1 MASVLMLTRRNM
13 DFRINSLL
21 VSIMV
26 LANVLLSGCVT
37 YQIAKYVEGDEVVVP
52 QEELEVG
59 RTTLEEALSILGAP
73 DKVAKVGVENLLV
86 YERELL
92 YRNRIKV
99 GIPLSEVI
107 RGNLSMAAYGTLVRY
122 DSLALFFN
130 TEDILTH
137 KTFAEGSSHPYLRTL
152 FSDQQ

>member
-21 VSIMV
+21 VSIIV
-26 LANVLLSGCVT
+26 LVNVLLSGCVT
-37 YQIAKYVEGDEVVVP
+37 YQIAKYVEGDEVIVP
-52 QEELEVG
+52 KEELEVG
-59 RTTLEEALSILGAP
+59 KTTLEEALSILGAP
-73 DKVAKVGVENLLV
+73 DKVARVGVENLLV

-92 YRNRIKV
+92 YRNRIRV

-107 RGNLSMAAYGTLVRY
+107 RGNLSVAAYGTLVRY

>member
-1 MASVLMLTRRNM
+1 MASVLMLTRRDM

-21 VSIMV
+21 VSIIV
-26 LANVLLSGCVT
+26 LANLLLPSCVT
-37 YQIAKYVEGDEVVVP
+37 YQIAKYVEGDEGVVP
-52 QEELEVG
+52 KEELEVG
-59 RTTLEEALSILGAP
+59 ETTLEEALSILGAP
-73 DKVAKVGVENLLV
+73 DKVARVGVENLLV

-92 YRNRIKV
+92 YRNRIRV

-107 RGNLSMAAYGTLVRY
+107 RLNLSMAGYGTLVRY

>member
-1 MASVLMLTRRNM
+1 MASVLMLTRRDM

-21 VSIMV
+21 VSIIV
-26 LANVLLSGCVT
+26 LVNVLLSSCVT
-37 YQIAKYVEGDEVVVP
+37 YQIAKYVEGDEVIVP
-52 QEELEVG
+52 KEELEVG
-59 RTTLEEALSILGAP
+59 ETTLEEALSILGAP
-73 DKVAKVGVENLLV
+73 DKVARVGVENLLV

-92 YRNRIKV
+92 YRNRIRV

-107 RGNLSMAAYGTLVRY
+107 RGNLSAAAYGTLVRY

-137 KTFAEGSSHPYLRTL
+137 KTFAEGSSHPFLRTL
-152 FSDQQ
+152 FSSQQ

>member
-1 MASVLMLTRRNM
+1 M
-13 DFRINSLL
+13 DFRISSFL
-21 VSIMV
+21 VSIIV
-26 LANVLLSGCVT
+26 LVNVLLSGCVT
-37 YQIAKYVEGDEVVVP
+37 YQFSKYVEGDEVVVP
-52 QEELEVG
+52 KEELVVG
-59 RTTLEEALSILGAP
+59 KTTLEEALSILGAP
-73 DKVAKVGVENLLV
+73 DKVARVGLENLLV
-86 YERELL
+86 YERALL
-92 YRNRIKV
+92 YRNRLKV

-107 RGNLSMAAYGTLVRY
+107 RLNLSMAGYGTLVRY

>member
-1 MASVLMLTRRNM
+1 
-13 DFRINSLL
+13 
-21 VSIMV
+21 MV
-26 LANVLLSGCVT
+26 LVHVLLSGCVT

-52 QEELEVG
+52 KEELEVG
-59 RTTLEEALSILGAP
+59 KTTLEEALSILGAP

-107 RGNLSMAAYGTLVRY
+107 RGNLSMSAYGTLVRY

-152 FSDQQ
+152 FSNQQ

>member
-1 MASVLMLTRRNM
+1 M

-21 VSIMV
+21 VSMIV
-26 LANVLLSGCVT
+26 LVNVLLSGCVT
-37 YQIAKYVEGDEVVVP
+37 YQIAKYVEGDEVNVP
-52 QEELEVG
+52 KEELEVG
-59 RTTLEEALSILGAP
+59 KTTLEEALSILGAP

-86 YERELL
+86 YERALL

-99 GIPLSEVI
+99 GIPLSEII

-130 TEDILTH
+130 TEGILSH
-137 KTFAEGSSHPYLRTL
+137 KTFEKGTSHPYFKTL
-152 FSDQQ
+152 FADKQ

>member
-1 MASVLMLTRRNM
+1 MASVSMLTRRNM

-37 YQIAKYVEGDEVVVP
+37 YQISKYVEGDEVVVP
-52 QEELEVG
+52 KEELVVG
-59 RTTLEEALSILGAP
+59 KTTLEEALSVLGAP
-73 DKVAKVGVENLLV
+73 DKVAKVGAENLLV
-86 YERELL
+86 YERALL

-99 GIPLSEVI
+99 GIPLSQVA
-107 RGNLSMAAYGTLVRY
+107 RGSLSMAGYGTLVRY

-130 TEDILTH
+130 TEGILSH
-137 KTFAEGSSHPYLRTL
+137 KTFAEGSSHPYFKTL

>member
-13 DFRINSLL
+13 DFRINSFL

-26 LANVLLSGCVT
+26 LVNVLLSGCVT
-37 YQIAKYVEGDEVVVP
+37 YQISKYVEGDEVVVP
-52 QEELEVG
+52 KEELEVG
-59 RTTLEEALSILGAP
+59 KTTLEEALSILGAP
-73 DKVAKVGVENLLV
+73 DKVAKVGAENLLV

-92 YRNRIKV
+92 FRNRIKV

-107 RGNLSMAAYGTLVRY
+107 RVNLSMAGYGTLVRY

-152 FSDQQ
+152 FSNQQ

>member
-13 DFRINSLL
+13 DFRINSFL

-26 LANVLLSGCVT
+26 LVNVLLSGCVT
-37 YQIAKYVEGDEVVVP
+37 YQISKYVEGDEVVVP
-52 QEELEVG
+52 KEELVVG
-59 RTTLEEALSILGAP
+59 KTTLEEALLILGAP
-73 DKVAKVGVENLLV
+73 DKVAKVGLENLLV
-86 YERELL
+86 YERALL
-92 YRNRIKV
+92 YRNRLKV

-107 RGNLSMAAYGTLVRY
+107 RVNLSMAGYGTLVRY

-137 KTFAEGSSHPYLRTL
+137 KTFAKGSSHPYLRTL

>member
-13 DFRINSLL
+13 DFRISSFL
-21 VSIMV
+21 VSIIV
-26 LANVLLSGCVT
+26 LLNVLLAGCVT
-37 YQIAKYVEGDEVVVP
+37 YQISKYVEGDEVVVP
-52 QEELEVG
+52 KEELVVG
-59 RTTLEEALSILGAP
+59 KTTLEEALSILGAP
-73 DKVAKVGVENLLV
+73 DKVARVGLENLLV
-86 YERELL
+86 YERALL
-92 YRNRIKV
+92 YRNRLKV

-107 RGNLSMAAYGTLVRY
+107 RLNLSMAGYGTLVRY

-137 KTFAEGSSHPYLRTL
+137 KTFTKGSSHPYLRTL

>member
-1 MASVLMLTRRNM
+1 MASVLMLKRRNM
-13 DFRINSLL
+13 DFRIKSLL
-21 VSIMV
+21 VSIII

-52 QEELEVG
+52 QEELVVG
-59 RTTLEEALSILGAP
+59 KTTLEEALSILGAP

-99 GIPLSEVI
+99 GIPLSELI
-107 RGNLSMAAYGTLVRY
+107 RGNLSVSAYGTLVRY

-130 TEDILTH
+130 T
-137 KTFAEGSSHPYLRTL
+137 
-152 FSDQQ
+152 

>member
-1 MASVLMLTRRNM
+1 MLKRQNMA
-13 DFRINSLL
+13 FRINSLL
-21 VSIMV
+21 VLIII

-37 YQIAKYVEGDEVVVP
+37 YQIAKYVEGDVVDVP
-52 QEELEVG
+52 NEELEVG
-59 RTTLEEALSILGAP
+59 KTTLEEALSILGAP

-99 GIPLSEVI
+99 GIPLSEII
-107 RGNLSMAAYGTLVRY
+107 RGNLSASAYGTLVRY

-130 TEDILTH
+130 TEDILSH

-152 FSDQQ
+152 FSAQQ

>member
-1 MASVLMLTRRNM
+1 MV
-13 DFRINSLL
+13 FRINSLL

-37 YQIAKYVEGDEVVVP
+37 YQIAKYVEGDVVNVP
-52 QEELEVG
+52 EEELEVG
-59 RTTLEEALSILGAP
+59 KTTLEETLSILGAP

-99 GIPLSEVI
+99 GIPLSEII
-107 RGNLSMAAYGTLVRY
+107 RGNLSVSAYGTLVRY
-122 DSLALFFN
+122 DSLALFFD
-130 TEDILTH
+130 TEDILSH
-137 KTFAEGSSHPYLRTL
+137 KTFAEGSSHPYLKTL
-152 FSDQQ
+152 FSAQQ

>member
-13 DFRINSLL
+13 DFRINSFL

-37 YQIAKYVEGDEVVVP
+37 YQIAKYVEGDEVVVSK
-52 QEELEVG
+52 EELEVG

-73 DKVAKVGVENLLV
+73 DKVAKVGVENLLL

-99 GIPLSEVI
+99 GIPMSELI

>member
-1 MASVLMLTRRNM
+1 M
-13 DFRINSLL
+13 DFRINSFLAA
-21 VSIMV
+21 IMV
-26 LANVLLSGCVT
+26 LVNVLLSGCVT

-59 RTTLEEALSILGAP
+59 QTTLEEALSILGAP

-92 YRNRIKV
+92 YRNRIRV

-107 RGNLSMAAYGTLVRY
+107 RGNLSAAAYGTLVRY

>member
-1 MASVLMLTRRNM
+1 MASVLMLKRRNM
-13 DFRINSLL
+13 DFRIKSLL
-21 VSIMV
+21 VSIII

-52 QEELEVG
+52 KEELEVG
-59 RTTLEEALSILGAP
+59 KTTLEEALSILGAP

-99 GIPLSEVI
+99 GIPLSELI
-107 RGNLSMAAYGTLVRY
+107 RGNLSVSAYGTLVRY

-130 TEDILTH
+130 TEGILSH

-152 FSDQQ
+152 FSDKQ